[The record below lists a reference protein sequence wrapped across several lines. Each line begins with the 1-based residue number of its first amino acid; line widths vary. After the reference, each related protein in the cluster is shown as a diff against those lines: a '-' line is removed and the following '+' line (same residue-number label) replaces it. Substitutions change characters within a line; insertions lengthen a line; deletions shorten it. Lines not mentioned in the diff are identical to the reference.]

1 MILRNNSEK
10 VIMQVR
16 YIQTLNIVDKLKM
29 TILVLQ
35 SDMIKSKIDKEKII
49 DLLQKYLYI
58 FGNTYNKDRMIFFG
72 NKMDIFILAQ
82 VMEMTEQEKENFV
95 FEIVYDVYSF
105 IEHDINC

>member
-1 MILRNNSEK
+1 MILKNNSEK
-10 VIMQVR
+10 VIKQIR

-29 TILVLQ
+29 TIIVLQ
-35 SDMIKSKIDKEKII
+35 SDMIKLKIDKEKII

-58 FGNTYNKDRMIFFG
+58 FDNTYNKDRMIFFE

-105 IEHDINC
+105 IRNLN